1 MNVSIQTIKDRFMI
15 NTITNDGIEP
25 QIKSEKY
32 QYLKDNNNNSLSGMI
47 TLLNREIVRNKYDR

>member
-1 MNVSIQTIKDRFMI
+1 MNVSIQTIKDRLMI

-25 QIKSEKY
+25 QIKSLKY